1 MYPILLRPKCR
12 GVIKL
17 RSNSPFDYPLIYPNY
32 FDKAE
37 DMTTLIEGVKF
48 VLKFVMSKTAPFR
61 RYGSELNPK
70 PFPGCKDIPFCSDLY
85 WECTIK
91 FYPQTI
97 FHPVGTCK
105 MGPDSDSEAVVD
117 SRLRGYGVT
126 GLRVIDISI
135 MPSIVGGNINAS
147 TIMVA
152 EKGSD
157 MLKEEWLNEQKYE

>member
-1 MYPILLRPKCR
+1 
-12 GVIKL
+12 
-17 RSNSPFDYPLIYPNY
+17 
-32 FDKAE
+32 
-37 DMTTLIEGVKF
+37 MTTLIEGVKF